1 MEQTAVNTATQL
13 GTQVG
18 TQLGTQTMEN
28 TGIVSTLIEQYQMG
42 GPMMHFIAL
51 AGAIA
56 IAIIIERVMRIVFQY
71 NIDGTSFMF
80 EVQKYVLANDIDGA
94 IRLCNGAGRAALPRV
109 IKAGLQRAS
118 RDEHQIQ
125 NAIDA
130 ASLEVIP
137 KIEKRLHYLG
147 LIANLA
153 TLLGLLGTIAG
164 LIHTFDIVSKV
175 PASERQNALSA
186 GIAEALNCT
195 AFGLLVAILAMIAHS
210 WLSARSST
218 LIEEVDEYSV
228 KLIDLL
234 SARKYKHS
242 TEETL

>member
-1 MEQTAVNTATQL
+1 MSILNFV
-13 GTQVG
+13 
-18 TQLGTQTMEN
+18 
-28 TGIVSTLIEQYQMG
+28 IEQYKLG
-42 GPMMHFIAL
+42 GWMMHFIAV

-56 IAIIIERVMRIVFQY
+56 VAIVIERFVRIVFQY
-71 NIDGTSFMF
+71 SIDGTSFMF

-94 IRLCNGAGRAALPRV
+94 IRLCNGAGRSALARV

-147 LIANLA
+147 LIANLS
-153 TLLGLLGTIAG
+153 TLLGLLGTISG
-164 LIHTFDIVSKV
+164 LIYAFGEIAKA
-175 PASERQNALSA
+175 PASERQNVLSS

-195 AFGLLVAILAMIAHS
+195 AFGLIVAITAMIFHS
-210 WLSARSST
+210 WLSSKASV

-242 TEETL
+242 TEENA

>member
-1 MEQTAVNTATQL
+1 MDFLSYAIQQF
-13 GTQVG
+13 QF
-18 TQLGTQTMEN
+18 
-28 TGIVSTLIEQYQMG
+28 G
-42 GPMMHFIAL
+42 GKMMYPIA
-51 AGAIA
+51 ACGAIMV
-56 IAIIIERVMRIVFQY
+56 AIILERMMRIMFQY

-94 IRLCNGAGRAALPRV
+94 IRLCNGGGRAALPRV
-109 IKAGLQRAS
+109 VKAGLQRAS

-137 KIEKRLHYLG
+137 KIEKRLHYLA
-147 LIANLA
+147 LIANLS
-153 TLLGLLGTIAG
+153 TLLGLLGTISG
-164 LIHTFDIVSKV
+164 LIYAFGQLATA
-175 PASERQNALSA
+175 PAAEKQNVLSN
-186 GIAEALNCT
+186 GISEALNCT
-195 AFGLLVAILAMIAHS
+195 AFGLLIAITAMIFHS
-210 WLSARSST
+210 WLSAKAAS

-242 TEETL
+242 TEE

>member
-1 MEQTAVNTATQL
+1 MDPTTVQATAAQSPSNINMVTF
-13 GTQVG
+13 
-18 TQLGTQTMEN
+18 
-28 TGIVSTLIEQYQMG
+28 LIEQYQLG
-42 GPMMHFIAL
+42 GWMMHFIAL
-51 AGAIA
+51 ALAIA
-56 IAIIIERVMRIVFQY
+56 IAIMLERLMRIVFQY

-80 EVQKYVLANDIDGA
+80 EIQKYVLANDIDGA

-153 TLLGLLGTIAG
+153 TLLGLLGTISG
-164 LIHTFDIVSKV
+164 LIYSFGKV
-175 PASERQNALSA
+175 AVAPAAERQNVLSA

-195 AFGLLVAILAMIAHS
+195 AFGLIVAIIAMIAHS
-210 WLSARSST
+210 WLSARAAV
-218 LIEEVDEYSV
+218 LVEEVDEYSV

>member
-1 MEQTAVNTATQL
+1 M
-13 GTQVG
+13 
-18 TQLGTQTMEN
+18 
-28 TGIVSTLIEQYQMG
+28 STFQFLLEQYQKG
-42 GPMMHFIAL
+42 GFFMHPIAVC
-51 AGAIA
+51 GAIA
-56 IAIIIERVMRIVFQY
+56 IGIIIERLTRLVFNY

-94 IRLCNGAGRAALPRV
+94 IRLCNGAGKAALPRV

-125 NAIDA
+125 NAVDA

-137 KIEKRLHYLG
+137 KLEKRLHYLG
-147 LIANLA
+147 LIANLS

-164 LIHTFDIVSKV
+164 LIHSFEAVAVAEASK
-175 PASERQNALSA
+175 RQSILSA
-186 GIAEALNCT
+186 GISEALNCT
-195 AFGLLVAILAMIAHS
+195 AFGLLVAILAMVFHS
-210 WLSARSST
+210 WLSGKAST

-242 TEETL
+242 TEESL

>member
-1 MEQTAVNTATQL
+1 MDAIHFL
-13 GTQVG
+13 
-18 TQLGTQTMEN
+18 L
-28 TGIVSTLIEQYQMG
+28 EQYQKG
-42 GPMMHFIAL
+42 GFMMHIIAL
-51 AGAIA
+51 CYAVSLS
-56 IAIIIERVMRIVFQY
+56 IILERILRLVFQY

-94 IRLCNGAGRAALPRV
+94 IRLCNGAGRASLPRV

-137 KIEKRLHYLG
+137 KLEKRLHYLG

-153 TLLGLLGTIAG
+153 TLLGLLGTIGG
-164 LIHTFDIVSKV
+164 LIHAFEAVAVAEASK
-175 PASERQNALSA
+175 RQSVLSA
-186 GIAEALNCT
+186 SIAEALNCT
-195 AFGLLVAILAMIAHS
+195 AFGLIVAITTMIFHS
-210 WLSARSST
+210 WLSGKAAM

-242 TEETL
+242 TEESL

>member
-1 MEQTAVNTATQL
+1 MDQVTTATTATATQL
-13 GTQVG
+13 SQAA
-18 TQLGTQTMEN
+18 MEN
-28 TGIVSTLIEQYQMG
+28 TNLASALIDQYQKG
-42 GPMMHFIAL
+42 GTMMHVIAL
-51 AGAIA
+51 AGAIMV
-56 IAIIIERVMRIVFQY
+56 AIIIERFMRLVLQY

-137 KIEKRLHYLG
+137 RVEKRLHYLG

-153 TLLGLLGTIAG
+153 TLFGLLGTIVG
-164 LIHTFDIVSKV
+164 LIGAFGKV
-175 PASERQNALSA
+175 ATAPAAERQNVLSA

-195 AFGLLVAILAMIAHS
+195 AFGLLVAITAMIAHS
-210 WLSARSST
+210 WLSARAGT
-218 LIEEVDEYSV
+218 IVEEVDEYSV

>member
-1 MEQTAVNTATQL
+1 MD
-13 GTQVG
+13 
-18 TQLGTQTMEN
+18 
-28 TGIVSTLIEQYQMG
+28 LISFLLDQFRKG
-42 GPMMHFIAL
+42 GFMMYP
-51 AGAIA
+51 IA
-56 IAIIIERVMRIVFQY
+56 IAGAVAISLILERIVRVVLTY

-94 IRLCNGAGRAALPRV
+94 IRLCNGANRAALPRV

-137 KIEKRLHYLG
+137 KLEKRLHYLA

-153 TLLGLLGTIAG
+153 TLLGLLGTISG
-164 LIHTFDIVSKV
+164 LIQSFQAVALAEPSK
-175 PASERQNALSA
+175 RQAILSA
-186 GIAEALNCT
+186 GISEALNCT
-195 AFGLLVAILAMIAHS
+195 AFGLLVAILAMIFHS
-210 WLSARSST
+210 WLSGRSST
-218 LIEEVDEYSV
+218 LIEEIDEYSV

-234 SARKYKHS
+234 SARKFKHS
-242 TEETL
+242 TEDSM

>member
-1 MEQTAVNTATQL
+1 MNVAT
-13 GTQVG
+13 
-18 TQLGTQTMEN
+18 
-28 TGIVSTLIEQYQMG
+28 IIEQYQLG
-42 GPMMHFIAL
+42 GWMMHPIAL
-51 AGAIA
+51 SLAIA
-56 IAIIIERVMRIVFQY
+56 IAIIIERVMRIVLQY

-80 EVQKYVLANDIDGA
+80 EVQKYVLANDLDGA

-130 ASLEVIP
+130 ATLEVIP

-153 TLLGLLGTIAG
+153 TLMGLLGTISG
-164 LIHTFDIVSKV
+164 LIYSFGEVAKA
-175 PASERQNALSA
+175 PASERQNVLSA

-195 AFGLLVAILAMIAHS
+195 AFGLIVAIIAMIAHS
-210 WLSARSST
+210 WLSARAAV
-218 LIEEVDEYSV
+218 LVEEVDEYSV

-234 SARKYKHS
+234 SSRKYKHS
-242 TEETL
+242 SEENI